1 MAEETL
7 EVLITL
13 MWLVIP
19 ITFAIGIIRQSL
31 GEQETQA
38 KHYENSELDLDDN
51 NDDDLAA

>member
-38 KHYENSELDLDDN
+38 KYYENPELDLDDKD
-51 NDDDLAA
+51 DDDLAA